1 MDIIKP
7 NSKQESIASLLALT
21 QKLEEK
27 EVMRV
32 TDITRGMVLAKLAKQ
47 SDNKEKEVKNL
58 KGNTYS
64 LLKRGFSMKE
74 IILNENVTV
83 YRPEVADKQALKNV
97 YDILNKINQRV
108 HKDEYFYTPEQV
120 EELKKDP
127 RNVWL

>member
-1 MDIIKP
+1 
-7 NSKQESIASLLALT
+7 
-21 QKLEEK
+21 
-27 EVMRV
+27 
-32 TDITRGMVLAKLAKQ
+32 
-47 SDNKEKEVKNL
+47 
-58 KGNTYS
+58 
-64 LLKRGFSMKE
+64 MKE

-108 HKDEYFYTPEQV
+108 HKDEYLYTPEQV

>member
-47 SDNKEKEVKNL
+47 SSDKEI
-58 KGNTYS
+58 NTYS